1 MKHRNV
7 RGDDRDRPA
16 IEPSQRNTA
25 LGAAVGGRQRGWW
38 GRGGEERA
46 KKIGGKKS
54 HFNETIVSL
63 RAMSVER
70 RQIGRQSASVRGE
83 EGEEGEERRRRRRR
97 RRRAVSA

>member
-1 MKHRNV
+1 LGV
-7 RGDDRDRPA
+7 GRG
-16 IEPSQRNTA
+16 
-25 LGAAVGGRQRGWW
+25 GGG
-38 GRGGEERA
+38 GGGGEERA